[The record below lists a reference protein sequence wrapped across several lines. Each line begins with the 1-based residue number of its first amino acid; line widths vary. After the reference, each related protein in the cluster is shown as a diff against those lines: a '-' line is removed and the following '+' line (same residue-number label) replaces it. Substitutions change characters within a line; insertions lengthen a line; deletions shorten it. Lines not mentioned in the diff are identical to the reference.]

1 MEGHM
6 VIYVAEIKQRKPNYF
21 MTDEEVQILWK
32 YAKRWSS
39 KTQLLFAFALFR
51 GLRIGEV
58 CAINIL
64 DFSED
69 FSSLRV
75 IHEKSHIE
83 DRLPLIPQLTSM
95 VKDYI
100 LKNRHL
106 LKDGYLFPF
115 YTSNRHGPHLTTTV
129 AGAIFSKLRKKI
141 GKDHPA
147 FLEQNSYPETKGF
160 MKYRYRIGFHS
171 CRRWFETRIYDNIK
185 DRKRLA
191 DIMRYLDVATVD
203 IYINPYETW
212 QKERSILQ
220 GTFGDQFNALEML
233 SKGQRRLGE
242 FGLL

>member
-6 VIYVAEIKQRKPNYF
+6 VIYVTEIKQRKPNYF
-21 MTDEEVQILWK
+21 MTDEEVQILWR
-32 YAKRWSS
+32 YAKRWGS
-39 KTQLLFAFALFR
+39 KAQLLFAFAIFR

-64 DFSED
+64 DFSAD

-83 DRLPLIPQLTSM
+83 DRLPLIPQLSALAR
-95 VKDYI
+95 DYV

-106 LKDGYLFPF
+106 MKDGFLFPF
-115 YTSNRHGPHLTTTV
+115 YSSRRHAPHLTTKV
-129 AGAIFSKLRKKI
+129 AEAIFSKLRKII
-141 GKDHPA
+141 GKDYPA
-147 FLEQNSYPETKGF
+147 FLERNPFSKGF
-160 MKYRYRIGFHS
+160 IRYRYRIGFHS

-242 FGLL
+242 YGLL